1 MIFPI
6 NMPVAFI
13 PAGIMILDANS
24 FFIARKKFQSFP
36 TGPVVKSTKCAPRWR
51 FSEFDWGEWSK
62 STIIASA
69 PINKYNDRFRIII

>member
-36 TGPVVKSTKCAPRWR
+36 TGPVVKSTKCAPR
-51 FSEFDWGEWSK
+51 
-62 STIIASA
+62 
-69 PINKYNDRFRIII
+69 